1 MEDKIMSRINTI
13 LLSGHLITTAEPR
26 PEVKRVLYFI
36 EQLAYP
42 EAIEAM
48 DELVFRCEEDN
59 DQ

>member
-1 MEDKIMSRINTI
+1 MSRINTI
-13 LLSGHLITTAEPR
+13 LLSGHLITTEPEPR